1 MKLFESGKIGN
12 MRVKN
17 RIVMAPMNIPGL
29 VESDG
34 RMSQRAI
41 DYYAARAK
49 GGTGLIITGGIGVTR
64 EFEGP
69 TDGPWV
75 RDLFADND
83 ACVARLNELALA
95 VHDYGAKVVVQL
107 TAGRGRAAPL
117 SLLKGRKPVAP
128 SALPCVYDPS
138 VTAREL
144 TTDEIERLVKAFQ
157 FAAERLKLA
166 EIDAIELHAHAGYLF
181 DQFLTPLWNKRIDK
195 YGGDLNGRL
204 RFSLEVIEAVRKG
217 AGSDFPIIYR
227 FSETLL
233 RGGAGA

>member
-1 MKLFESGKIGN
+1 M
-12 MRVKN
+12 
-17 RIVMAPMNIPGL
+17 
-29 VESDG
+29 
-34 RMSQRAI
+34 
-41 DYYAARAK
+41 
-49 GGTGLIITGGIGVTR
+49 TR

-107 TAGRGRAAPL
+107 TAGARPRCSSFAAEGKEAGRAIC
-117 SLLKGRKPVAP
+117 
-128 SALPCVYDPS
+128 SALCLRPQRHG
-138 VTAREL
+138 AQL

-227 FSETLL
+227 FSLEHYCE
-233 RGGAGA
+233 GGRDLMRVSR